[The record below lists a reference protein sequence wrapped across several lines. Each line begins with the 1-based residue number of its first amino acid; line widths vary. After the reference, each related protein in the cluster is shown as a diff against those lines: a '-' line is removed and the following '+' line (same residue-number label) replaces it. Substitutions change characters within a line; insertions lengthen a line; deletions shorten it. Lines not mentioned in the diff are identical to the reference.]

1 MAFRHAEA
9 RPGALDDIQHI
20 LHVDTPPHHDLSI
33 VRVRH
38 LLLHVVFECS
48 CCFPQQS
55 RQAFETLVC
64 EVLKKIDRAEPTK
77 AVAPV
82 TAPVKIKD
90 GPTTGGGG
98 CCCGGK

>member
-9 RPGALDDIQHI
+9 RPGALDAIQHI

-38 LLLHVVFECS
+38 LLLHVAFA
-48 CCFPQQS
+48 FLQQS
-55 RQAFETLVC
+55 RQAFETLAR

-77 AVAPV
+77 PVPVSKEPV
-82 TAPVKIKD
+82 TIKGG

-98 CCCGGK
+98 GCCGGGK